1 MEVNYLKIIQCDLDS
16 VSHSWGVPTMKIT
29 DVSILCG
36 KTWKI
41 GSVSN
46 TYAPLYIYYI
56 AKSIAAKYSWP
67 NTNDLY
73 IHYMDKS
80 TGTPPS
86 LEEKKALPNCGNK
99 IKNCISTSVATV
111 LKCMKWLYSYV

>member
-16 VSHSWGVPTMKIT
+16 VSHSWGVPMMKIT
-29 DVSILCG
+29 DVSILCE
-36 KTWKI
+36 KTWKV

-46 TYAPLYIYYI
+46 TYAPLYYI

-80 TGTPPS
+80 TGTPFFRR
-86 LEEKKALPNCGNK
+86 EKG
-99 IKNCISTSVATV
+99 TSK
-111 LKCMKWLYSYV
+111 LWQQN

>member
-46 TYAPLYIYYI
+46 TYAPLYYI
-56 AKSIAAKYSWP
+56 AKVLLP
-67 NTNDLY
+67 NIHDQNTHDLY

-86 LEEKKALPNCGNK
+86 LEGEKG
-99 IKNCISTSVATV
+99 TSKLATN
-111 LKCMKWLYSYV
+111 